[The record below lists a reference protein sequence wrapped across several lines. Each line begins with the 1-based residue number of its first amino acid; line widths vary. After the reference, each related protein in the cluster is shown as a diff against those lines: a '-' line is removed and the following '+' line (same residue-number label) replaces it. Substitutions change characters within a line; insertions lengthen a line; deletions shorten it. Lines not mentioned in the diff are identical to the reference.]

1 MVKSCAAEA
10 GALHA
15 EAARW
20 RKTFDEAEAALL
32 AAAREITEYRE
43 VAS

>member
-1 MVKSCAAEA
+1 MVRSCAAEA

-15 EAARW
+15 EAAKW
-20 RKTFDEAEAALL
+20 KATFDDAEAALL